1 MLVSTL
7 LTAALALYC
16 AKTGLSVARDQDVRD
31 AYHRLKTSVT
41 SVANSTMDK
50 LFETSADVR
59 NRRLAKAL
67 SRQDDLMMSRVF
79 GKATDSERETLMDI
93 FSKYCSD

>member
-1 MLVSTL
+1 MLISTL
-7 LTAALALYC
+7 LATALTLYC

-31 AYHRLKTSVT
+31 AYHRLRTSVAG
-41 SVANSTMDK
+41 VANSTMDK

-59 NRRLAKAL
+59 NRRLADAL
-67 SRQDDLMMSRVF
+67 SRQDDLMTSRVF
-79 GKATDSERETLMDI
+79 GKATDAERETLMDI